1 MCICRMKLDPCLSLY
16 TRLNSIWINDPNGRC
31 EEAGRK
37 WRANTPR
44 HQDTGGGEDVLGD
57 SIALPKHK
65 SQKSQLNERHYI
77 KLRSFYLTKERVEI
91 PQEFQNTWKN
101 IYPKYIIN
109 LKKLNNN
116 KKNPPIG
123 WKIGKDIKTKFSL
136 KSFYL

>member
-1 MCICRMKLDPCLSLY
+1 MIQMEDVKKLEDSGGQTL
-16 TRLNSIWINDPNGRC
+16 
-31 EEAGRK
+31 
-37 WRANTPR
+37 
-44 HQDTGGGEDVLGD
+44 QDTKTLGEGRMSWVT

-101 IYPKYIIN
+101 IYPKYITN